1 MHSIAKI
8 LLKIG
13 VFAYLTM
20 GFTSIAQ
27 TNDEAEFEAFL
38 KKRQSE
44 FSQFEQQQ
52 KQEFEAFVSAWHDAQ
67 NAYLKQV
74 TTKWQDPNLPSSKVW
89 VKYSDDLNK
98 RTSVNFESGEV
109 VVELLNSRN
118 NEQAVEYAKEQLN
131 ELAQVSVDKTL
142 AKDPVY
148 IAANNTIN
156 NKSLTSAGQSLNR
169 KIERNKPSTTI
180 QPKKIAEQTVLSTEI
195 VEKVLSA
202 KAPKIIKQKDRV
214 TISYKLPA
222 NTLSNQA
229 KRYLPE
235 VQQQARRYNIEPA
248 LLLAIIHTE
257 SSFNPLARSPIPAF
271 GLMQIVPTSAGKDV
285 SNFLQGKP
293 LLLSPEYLFQADN
306 NVEAGSTYVHIL
318 SNRYFKNVRNEQS
331 RIYMSI
337 AAYNTGPGNV
347 AKTLSGSKSL
357 NQASIAA
364 NSMSAEKI
372 YTLMVNN
379 LPAQE
384 TRNYL
389 QKVVKR
395 TAYYQKQLKGI

>member
-1 MHSIAKI
+1 MHPIAKI

-13 VFAYLTM
+13 VFANLTM

-27 TNDEAEFEAFL
+27 TNHEAEFEAFL

>member
-1 MHSIAKI
+1 M
-8 LLKIG
+8 
-13 VFAYLTM
+13 
-20 GFTSIAQ
+20 
-27 TNDEAEFEAFL
+27 
-38 KKRQSE
+38 
-44 FSQFEQQQ
+44 
-52 KQEFEAFVSAWHDAQ
+52 
-67 NAYLKQV
+67 
-74 TTKWQDPNLPSSKVW
+74 
-89 VKYSDDLNK
+89 
-98 RTSVNFESGEV
+98 
-109 VVELLNSRN
+109 
-118 NEQAVEYAKEQLN
+118 
-131 ELAQVSVDKTL
+131 
-142 AKDPVY
+142 
-148 IAANNTIN
+148 
-156 NKSLTSAGQSLNR
+156 
-169 KIERNKPSTTI
+169 
-180 QPKKIAEQTVLSTEI
+180 
-195 VEKVLSA
+195 
-202 KAPKIIKQKDRV
+202 
-214 TISYKLPA
+214 A

-235 VQQQARRYNIEPA
+235 VQQQAKRYNIEPA

-306 NVEAGSTYVHIL
+306 NVEAGSTYMHIL
-318 SNRYFKNVRNEQS
+318 SNRYFKNVRNAQS

-364 NSMSAEKI
+364 NAMSSENV
-372 YTLMVNN
+372 YTLMVNK

>member
-1 MHSIAKI
+1 MHSKVKI
-8 LLKIG
+8 RLKIS
-13 VFAYLTM
+13 ALACLTL
-20 GFTSIAQ
+20 SLNSLAQ
-27 TNDEAEFEAFL
+27 TSEEAEFEAFL
-38 KKRQSE
+38 KAQQSE
-44 FSQFEQQQ
+44 FSQYEQQQ

-67 NAYLKQV
+67 SAYLKQV
-74 TTKWQDPNLPSSKVW
+74 TEKWQDPNLPSSKVW

-109 VVELLNSRN
+109 VVELLNSQN
-118 NEQAVEYAKEQLN
+118 DEQAVEYAKDQLN
-131 ELAQVSVDKTL
+131 ELSQVTVDKTL
-142 AKDPVY
+142 SNDPVY

-156 NKSLTSAGQSLNR
+156 SKSFTSTGKPLNR
-169 KIERNKPSTTI
+169 KIEQSKSPTTI

-195 VEKVLSA
+195 VEQVLTA
-202 KAPKIIKQKDRV
+202 KAPVITKQKNRV
-214 TISYKLPA
+214 TISYKLPG

-235 VQQQARRYNIEPA
+235 VQQQAKRYNLDPA

-318 SNRYFKNVRNEQS
+318 SSRYFKNVRNEQS

-364 NSMSAEKI
+364 NSMPAEKI

>member
-1 MHSIAKI
+1 MHLKAKM

-20 GFTSIAQ
+20 SFTSIAQ

-44 FSQFEQQQ
+44 FNQFEQQQ
-52 KQEFEAFVSAWHDAQ
+52 KQEFEAFVTAWRDAQ

-109 VVELLNSRN
+109 VVELLNSKN
-118 NEQAVEYAKEQLN
+118 NEQAVEYAKEQVN
-131 ELAQVSVDKTL
+131 ELSQVTVDKAL

-156 NKSLTSAGQSLNR
+156 NKSFTSTGKSLNS

-180 QPKKIAEQTVLSTEI
+180 QPKKIAKQTVLSTEI
-195 VEKVLSA
+195 VEEVLSA
-202 KAPKIIKQKDRV
+202 KAPVITKQKDRV

-235 VQQQARRYNIEPA
+235 VQQQAKRYNIEPA

-306 NVEAGSTYVHIL
+306 NVEAGSTYMHIL
-318 SNRYFKNVRNEQS
+318 SNRYFKNVRNAQS

-364 NSMSAEKI
+364 NAMSSENV
-372 YTLMVNN
+372 YTLMVNH

>member
-1 MHSIAKI
+1 MHLKAKM

-20 GFTSIAQ
+20 SFTSIAQ

-44 FSQFEQQQ
+44 FNQFEQQQ
-52 KQEFEAFVSAWHDAQ
+52 KQEFEAFVTAWRDAQ

-109 VVELLNSRN
+109 VVELLNSKN
-118 NEQAVEYAKEQLN
+118 NEQAVEYAKEQVN
-131 ELAQVSVDKTL
+131 ELSQVTVDKTL
-142 AKDPVY
+142 SKDPVY

-156 NKSLTSAGQSLNR
+156 NKSFTSTSKSLNS
-169 KIERNKPSTTI
+169 KIERNKPSTTT
-180 QPKKIAEQTVLSTEI
+180 QPKKIAKQTVLSTEI
-195 VEKVLSA
+195 VEEVLSA
-202 KAPKIIKQKDRV
+202 KAPVITKQKDRV
-214 TISYKLPA
+214 TISYKLPS

-235 VQQQARRYNIEPA
+235 VQQQAKRYNIEPA

-306 NVEAGSTYVHIL
+306 NVEAGSTYMHIL
-318 SNRYFKNVRNEQS
+318 SNRYFKNVRNAQS

-364 NSMSAEKI
+364 NAMSSENV
-372 YTLMVNN
+372 YTLMVNK

>member
-1 MHSIAKI
+1 MHSKVKI
-8 LLKIG
+8 LLKIS
-13 VFAYLTM
+13 ALACLTM
-20 GFTSIAQ
+20 SLNSLAQ
-27 TNDEAEFEAFL
+27 TSEEAEFEAFL

-44 FSQFEQQQ
+44 FSQYEQQQ
-52 KQEFEAFVSAWHDAQ
+52 RQEFEAFVSAWHNAQ

-74 TTKWQDPNLPSSKVW
+74 TQKWQDPNLPSSTVW

-109 VVELLNSRN
+109 VVELLNSQN
-118 NEQAVEYAKEQLN
+118 DEQAVEYAKQQLN
-131 ELAQVSVDKTL
+131 ELSQVTVNKTL
-142 AKDPVY
+142 SNDPVY

-156 NKSLTSAGQSLNR
+156 SKNFTSTGKPLNKKVEQS
-169 KIERNKPSTTI
+169 KSPKTT
-180 QPKKIAEQTVLSTEI
+180 QAKKIVEQTVLSTEI
-195 VEKVLSA
+195 VKEVLTA
-202 KAPKIIKQKDRV
+202 KAPVITKQKDRV
-214 TISYKLPA
+214 KISYKLPD

-235 VQQQARRYNIEPA
+235 VQQQAKRYNLDPA

-318 SNRYFKNVRNEQS
+318 SNRYFKNVRNVQS

-337 AAYNTGPGNV
+337 AAYNTGPGSV

-364 NSMSAEKI
+364 NAMSAEKV

>member
-1 MHSIAKI
+1 MHSKVKI
-8 LLKIG
+8 LLKIS
-13 VFAYLTM
+13 ALACLIL
-20 GFTSIAQ
+20 SLNSLAQ
-27 TNDEAEFEAFL
+27 TSEEAEFEAFL
-38 KKRQSE
+38 KARQSE
-44 FSQFEQQQ
+44 FSQYEQQQ

-67 NAYLKQV
+67 GAYLKQV
-74 TTKWQDPNLPSSKVW
+74 TQKWQDPNLPSSKVW

-109 VVELLNSRN
+109 VVELLNSQN
-118 NEQAVEYAKEQLN
+118 NEQAVEYAKDQLN
-131 ELAQVSVDKTL
+131 ELSQVTVDKTL
-142 AKDPVY
+142 ANDPVY

-156 NKSLTSAGQSLNR
+156 SKSFTSTGKPLNR
-169 KIERNKPSTTI
+169 KIEQSKSPTTI
-180 QPKKIAEQTVLSTEI
+180 QPKNIAEQTVLSTEI
-195 VEKVLSA
+195 VEEVLTA
-202 KAPKIIKQKDRV
+202 KAPVITKQKDRV
-214 TISYKLPA
+214 TISYQLPA

-229 KRYLPE
+229 KRYLPD
-235 VQQQARRYNIEPA
+235 VLQQAKRYNLDPA

-285 SNFLQGKP
+285 SKFLQGKP

-364 NSMSAEKI
+364 NSMSADKV

-395 TAYYQKQLKGI
+395 TAYYQEQLKGI

>member
-1 MHSIAKI
+1 MHSKVKI
-8 LLKIG
+8 LLKIS
-13 VFAYLTM
+13 ALACLTM
-20 GFTSIAQ
+20 SLNSLAQ
-27 TNDEAEFEAFL
+27 TSEEAEFEAFL

-44 FSQFEQQQ
+44 FSQYEQQQ
-52 KQEFEAFVSAWHDAQ
+52 RQEFEAFVSAWHNAQ

-74 TTKWQDPNLPSSKVW
+74 TQKWQDPNLPSSTVW

-109 VVELLNSRN
+109 VVELLNSQN
-118 NEQAVEYAKEQLN
+118 DEQAVEYAKQQLN
-131 ELAQVSVDKTL
+131 ELSQVTVNKTL
-142 AKDPVY
+142 SNDPVY

-156 NKSLTSAGQSLNR
+156 SKNFTSTGKPLNKKVEQS
-169 KIERNKPSTTI
+169 KSPKTT
-180 QPKKIAEQTVLSTEI
+180 QAKKIVEQTVLSTEI
-195 VEKVLSA
+195 VKEVLTA
-202 KAPKIIKQKDRV
+202 KAPVITKQKDRV
-214 TISYKLPA
+214 KISYKLPD

-235 VQQQARRYNIEPA
+235 VQQQAKRYNLDPA

-318 SNRYFKNVRNEQS
+318 SNRYFKNVRNVQS

-364 NSMSAEKI
+364 NAMSAEKV

-384 TRNYL
+384 ARNYL